1 MSRTKFPKEE
11 KKTSEPLSHCVLY
24 TPNTELFLTTSSTT
38 AIVIARMVAFDLE
51 TCARPNILKLQ
62 PYRCARDDYED
73 NGINILLD
81 ANENAYG
88 PGLDMGSA
96 VVNGHNNDLA
106 DLNVSGLNRYPDPH
120 QIELKKLIC
129 HLRNS
134 EGSSDL
140 QPENLFVGVGSDE
153 AIDSLIR
160 TFCEP
165 GKSSL
170 LICPPTYG
178 MYKVS
183 ACINDV
189 GIVNVPLNPDFTPDV
204 SRINDVLSSNSSIKL
219 VYLCSPGNPTAKT
232 IPQSA
237 IEQILA
243 HPTWN
248 GVLVIDEAYIDFA
261 TRNQELTSLPKSN
274 SPWDPPSMAPIVPC
288 HPNLVVM
295 GTLSKA
301 HGLAGLRLGF
311 AFCPAPIA
319 RLLNALKAPYNIS
332 NPTSQLAIKA
342 MSPSS
347 LELAHKKIKQIV
359 VQRNRLVREL
369 PNIPG
374 IGRIVGGTEA
384 NFLLYEILDGVSD
397 QSDCNSGDPRVLKSG
412 SKKAGQPSNSYALA
426 VYEQLAGSKGVVVRF
441 RGKEHGCEGCL
452 RVTVGT
458 EEEVTVFLKEIKD
471 VLADLLGPD
480 KHIQDQ
486 VRQDAAQD
494 QRQREESNVIA

>member
-1 MSRTKFPKEE
+1 
-11 KKTSEPLSHCVLY
+11 
-24 TPNTELFLTTSSTT
+24 
-38 AIVIARMVAFDLE
+38 MVAFDLE

-81 ANENAYG
+81 ANENAFG
-88 PGLDMGSA
+88 SGLDVSSA
-96 VVNGHNNDLA
+96 VVNGHSTDLA

-120 QIELKKLIC
+120 QIELKELIC

-183 ACINDV
+183 ACVNDV

-204 SRINDVLSSNSSIKL
+204 SKINDVLSSNSSIKL

-248 GVLVIDEAYIDFA
+248 GVLIIDEAYIDFA
-261 TRNQELTSLPKSN
+261 TRNEELISLPKSN
-274 SPWDPPSMAPIVPC
+274 SPWDPPSMAPLVPY

-311 AFCPAPIA
+311 AICPVPIA
-319 RLLNALKAPYNIS
+319 KLLNALKAPYNIS
-332 NPTSQLAIKA
+332 TPTSQLAIKA
-342 MSPSS
+342 LSPSS
-347 LELAHKKIKQIV
+347 LELARKKIEQII

-369 PNIPG
+369 PSILG
-374 IGRIVGGTEA
+374 VGRIIGGTEA
-384 NFLLYEILDGVSD
+384 NFLLYEILDGVKD
-397 QSDCNSGDPRVLKSG
+397 QPDSNSSDPRVPKSG
-412 SKKAGQPSNSYALA
+412 SKNVGRPSNSYALA
-426 VYEQLAGSKGVVVRF
+426 VYERLARSKGVVVRF

-471 VLADLLGPD
+471 VLTDLLEPNGQ
-480 KHIQDQ
+480 IQDQ
-486 VRQDAAQD
+486 IRQDATRD
-494 QRQREESNVIA
+494 QKQKEESSVIA